1 MSGKTPLYQVIDIKT
16 YSSTEWLAENKKK
29 YRSVFEESEVTYIYC
44 EFSFYNL
51 KYKESDWNLNLKLL
65 CIDNE
70 NNEISDLNCDRLVSS
85 DENIVYVREG
95 WGTKN
100 SGGFWKS
107 GNYKWQALVNDKVV
121 AERPFYVQNYGAEDE
136 NGIRYFHPLF
146 IKFYEGPDANI
157 KVNERKYY
165 SSFNVNFTRYV
176 WIELSSE
183 NHVKNANYWTCE
195 LIFNFRT
202 SNNLLK
208 GSITKLFFVY
218 QQDQVFSVTVG
229 WGSDKVG
236 TWVKEDY
243 YVDVIFMDKLIL
255 SKQFS
260 VSDDYVE
267 ATDMDIIVPSISE
280 KEELKNLEEFEFEDD
295 YESTEEE
302 DGTSKIHNPSDM
314 TIEVVMKELDGLIG
328 LSEIK
333 NKIKEYSHYL
343 TFIALRKNKGLKEK
357 EVINLNAIFKGNPG
371 TGKTT
376 IARKLGK
383 IYHSLGLLSKGHVY
397 EVDRSDLVAEF
408 IGQTAPK
415 TKAALKKA
423 KGGILFIDEA
433 YSLARK
439 DDDAKDFGKEAIEM
453 LLKELSDNED
463 IAIICAGYP
472 AEMDNFLE
480 SNPGLKS
487 RFNMFYDFPDYVP
500 QELLQIAHYA
510 SEKRG
515 IKLNPQASELLYK
528 KLVEAYRERDKFFG
542 NARLVNSLV
551 DECKMNLG
559 LRVMNTPF
567 PEKLTPDELS
577 LILPDDIEKLSFKKK
592 PISADIPIDEE
603 LLKESVSKIK
613 RMIGLETVKEDID
626 ELIKLVRFYNETG
639 RDVRQSFS
647 LHTVFTGNPGT
658 GKTTVARILA
668 QIYKALGILER
679 GHLIECDRQSL
690 VGGYVG
696 QTAIKTAEI
705 IDRAMGGVL
714 FIDEAYS
721 LTEGGQSDFGKE
733 AIEILLK
740 RMEDRR
746 GDFIVIAAGYTDNM
760 KRFIESN
767 PGLKSRFDR
776 TFHFEDFNT
785 NELFEIASNQL
796 AENNLSSDE
805 TAKNELQNIL
815 SEMYKSRDKYF
826 GNGRAVRKLV
836 EEIVRHQ
843 HLRMSEI
850 PAEKRTPEI
859 ISTLTNVDLK
869 SINLKEIIQKTQT
882 VGIGFKQKS

>member
-1 MSGKTPLYQVIDIKT
+1 MSNKTILYQVIDIKT

-29 YRSVFEESEVTYIYC
+29 YRSVFEEAECTYIYC
-44 EFSFYNL
+44 EFSFINL
-51 KYKESDWNLNLKLL
+51 KYKIADWNLSLKLV

-70 NNEISDLNCDRLVSS
+70 NMEVCNLNCDRLVSL

-95 WGTKN
+95 WGTKTI
-100 SGGFWKS
+100 GTFWKS
-107 GNYKWQALVNDKVV
+107 GNYKWQAFVQDKLII
-121 AERPFYVQNYGAEDE
+121 EKPFYIQNHGNNKEVTE
-136 NGIRYFHPLF
+136 SYFMPTS

-157 KVNERKYY
+157 KINERKYY
-165 SSFNVNFTRYV
+165 SVFNVNYTRYV
-176 WIELSSE
+176 WVEL
-183 NHVKNANYWTCE
+183 NAKNLVKNINYWTCE

-202 SNNLLK
+202 GSNLLK

-218 QQDQVFSVTVG
+218 QQDKDFSISVG

-236 TWVKEDY
+236 TWDKEDY
-243 YVDVIFMDKLIL
+243 YVDIIFMDKLIL
-255 SKQFS
+255 SKQFNIG
-260 VSDDYVE
+260 DDYIE
-267 ATDMDIIVPSISE
+267 ATPEDYNILGDFSDEDFEKDIEDFELNESHLENESE
-280 KEELKNLEEFEFEDD
+280 
-295 YESTEEE
+295 S
-302 DGTSKIHNPSDM
+302 GKIHHSTDV
-314 TIEVVMKELDGLIG
+314 TVEVVMKELDGLIG

-343 TFIALRKNKGLKEK
+343 SFIALRKNKGLKEK

-487 RFNMFYDFPDYVP
+487 RFNMFYDFPDYIP
-500 QELLQIAHYA
+500 QELLQIAHY
-510 SEKRG
+510 SCEKRG
-515 IKLNPQASELLYK
+515 IKLSQPASEVLYK

-542 NARLVNSLV
+542 NARLVNSLI

-559 LRVMNTPF
+559 LRVMNTQF

-577 LILPDDIEKLSFKKK
+577 LILPEDIEKLSFKKK
-592 PISADIPIDEE
+592 QLVADIPIDEE
-603 LLKESVSKIK
+603 LLKESVAKIK

-785 NELFEIASNQL
+785 NELFEISKNQL
-796 AENNLSSDE
+796 AENNLNPDDD
-805 TAKNELQNIL
+805 AQKELKNIL

-826 GNGRAVRKLV
+826 GNGRAIRKLI

-850 PAEKRTPEI
+850 PAENRTPEV
-859 ISTLTNVDLK
+859 ISTLNLKDLK
-869 SINLKEIIQKTQT
+869 NINLKEIIQKTQST
-882 VGIGFKQKS
+882 GIGFRQKS

>member
-1 MSGKTPLYQVIDIKT
+1 MTLKTTLFQVIDIKT
-16 YSSTEWLAENKKK
+16 YSSTEWLADNKKK
-29 YRSVFEESEVTYIYC
+29 FRSVFEESECSYIYC

-51 KYKESDWNLNLKLL
+51 NYKESDWNLNLRLV
-65 CIDNE
+65 CVDNE
-70 NNEISDLNCDRLVSS
+70 NMVVCDLNCDRLVSS

-100 SGGFWKS
+100 IGTFWKS
-107 GNYKWQALVNDKVV
+107 GNYKWQAFINDKLEV
-121 AERPFYVQNYGAEDE
+121 EKPFYIQNYSNNAH
-136 NGIRYFHPLF
+136 ISHAYFKPVS

-165 SSFNVNFTRYV
+165 SVFNVNHTRYIWV
-176 WIELSSE
+176 EL
-183 NHVKNANYWTCE
+183 NAKNLVKNVKYWTCE

-202 SNNLLK
+202 SSNLLK
-208 GSITKLFFVY
+208 GSISKLFFVY
-218 QQDQVFSVTVG
+218 EQDEDFSVTVG
-229 WGSDKVG
+229 WGSDKIG
-236 TWVKEDY
+236 TWAKEEY
-243 YVDVIFMDKLIL
+243 YVDVLFMDNLIL
-255 SKQFS
+255 SK
-260 VSDDYVE
+260 
-267 ATDMDIIVPSISE
+267 
-280 KEELKNLEEFEFEDD
+280 EFGVGDD
-295 YESTEEE
+295 YEESTPEDYTVASDFIDSDFVKELEDADIGDVSGEDEIEE
-302 DGTSKIHNPSDM
+302 GKIHTTDE
-314 TIEVVMKELDGLIG
+314 TVEVVMKELEGLIG

-343 TFIALRKNKGLKEK
+343 SFIALRKNKGLKEK
-357 EVINLNAIFKGNPG
+357 EIINLNAIFKGNPG

-376 IARKLGK
+376 VARKLGK

-453 LLKELSDNED
+453 LLKELSDNDD

-510 SEKRG
+510 SDKRG
-515 IKLNPQASELLYK
+515 IKLSQQASDLLYK
-528 KLVEAYRERDKFFG
+528 KLVESYRDRDKFFG
-542 NARLVNSLV
+542 NARLVNSLI

-559 LRVMNTPF
+559 LRVMNTQF
-567 PEKLTPDELS
+567 PEKLSPDELS
-577 LILPDDIEKLSFKKK
+577 LILPEDIEKLSFKKK
-592 PISADIPIDEE
+592 PIIADIPIDEE
-603 LLKESVSKIK
+603 LLKESVSKVK

-705 IDRAMGGVL
+705 IERAMGGVL

-721 LTEGGQSDFGKE
+721 LTEGGQSDYGKE

-746 GDFIVIAAGYTDNM
+746 GDFIVIAAGYTENM

-785 NELFEIASNQL
+785 DELFEISKNQL
-796 AENNLSSDE
+796 AENNL
-805 TAKNELQNIL
+805 TADSNAQKELINIL

-826 GNGRAVRKLV
+826 GNGRAIRKFI

-850 PAEKRTPEI
+850 PADKRTPEI
-859 ISTLTNVDLK
+859 ISVLTVEDLK
-869 SINLKEIIQKTQT
+869 NINLKEIIQKTQNT
-882 VGIGFKQKS
+882 GIGFRQKS